1 MKNNKCVDKIFIAVI
16 LLFFTFLTG
25 VAYHS
30 IKKALPDEI
39 NIVANEEQQFNFGLP
54 VNGFIKSAVEVSEMA
69 ESDIPANQIK
79 IDMQKPFTLKSGSSG
94 SFIMACK
101 LFGLISVKDVKI
113 DVIEKEYVIPCGIPI
128 GIYIQTDGVLVIGTS
143 VVSAVDG
150 LNYEPA
156 YKLVKSGDYIVG
168 VNGVEI
174 GSKSQLIDMVNE
186 YGADSIILNIRRNGE
201 LIDVKIEPAQTT
213 PDEYKLGIWVRDNTQ
228 GIGTLTF
235 INADGEFGALG
246 HGINDVD
253 TSTLMELKTGNLYE
267 TNIVSIIRGEKG
279 SPGELTGTI
288 DYDSSNILGDIK
300 SNTTEGIFGISERI
314 LGEYDKDSA
323 MEVGLKQEVKLG
335 PASIRCDVEGVVK
348 DYAVE
353 IVEVNTG
360 ENNVNKG
367 IVLKVT
373 DEDLLRVTGGI
384 VQGMSGSPI
393 IQDNKIIGAVTHV
406 FIQDSTKGFG
416 IFIENM
422 LQAKDLNP

>member
-1 MKNNKCVDKIFIAVI
+1 MKNNRYIDKIFIVVM

-25 VAYHS
+25 LLFHS

-39 NIVANEEQQFNFGLP
+39 NIIANEEQQFDFGLP
-54 VNGFIKSAVEVSEMA
+54 INGFIKSAVEVSEMGK
-69 ESDIPANQIK
+69 SNIPANQIK
-79 IDMQKPFTLKSGSSG
+79 IDMHKPFTLKSGDGG
-94 SFIMACK
+94 SFVMACK
-101 LFGLISVKDVKI
+101 LFGLINLKNVKI
-113 DVIEKEYVIPCGIPI
+113 DVVEKEYVIPCGMPI

-143 VVSAVDG
+143 VVNAMDG
-150 LNYEPA
+150 MNYEPS

-168 VNGVEI
+168 VNGTPINNKKE
-174 GSKSQLIDMVNE
+174 LISSINE
-186 YGADSIILNIRRNGE
+186 DGANSIVLNIRRSGE
-201 LIDVKIEPAQTT
+201 LIDVKIEPVQTT

-235 INADGEFGALG
+235 IDKDGEFGALG

-253 TSTLMELKTGNLYE
+253 TSTLMELKSGSLYH
-267 TNIVSIIRGEKG
+267 TNIVSIIKGEKG
-279 SPGELTGTI
+279 TPGELTGTI
-288 DYDSSNILGDIK
+288 DYDKSNILGDIK
-300 SNTTEGIFGISERI
+300 RNTTEGIFGVSEKI
-314 LGEYDKDSA
+314 LSQYDPDSM
-323 MEVGLKQEVKLG
+323 MEVGLKQDVKLG
-335 PASIRCDVEGVVK
+335 PAYIRCDVEREIK
-348 DYAVE
+348 DYEVE
-353 IVEVNTG
+353 IIEVNTG

-373 DEDLLRVTGGI
+373 DEKLLNVTGGI

-422 LQAKDLNP
+422 LQSKNVE

>member
-1 MKNNKCVDKIFIAVI
+1 MKNNRYIDKIFIAVM

-25 VAYHS
+25 LLFHS

-39 NIVANEEQQFNFGLP
+39 NIIANGEQQFDFGLP
-54 VNGFIKSAVEVSEMA
+54 INGFIKSTVAVSEMGT
-69 ESDIPANQIK
+69 SNIPANQIK
-79 IDMQKPFTLKSGSSG
+79 IDMHKPFTLKSGDGG
-94 SFIMACK
+94 SFVMVCK
-101 LFGLISVKDVKI
+101 LFGLINLKSVKI
-113 DVIEKEYVIPCGIPI
+113 DVVDKEYVIPCGMPI

-143 VVSAVDG
+143 VVNAMDG
-150 LNYEPA
+150 MNYEPS

-168 VNGVEI
+168 VNDTPINNKNE
-174 GSKSQLIDMVNE
+174 LISLINE
-186 YGADSIILNIRRNGE
+186 EGANGIVLNIRRSGE
-201 LIDVKIEPAQTT
+201 LIDVKIEPVQTT

-235 INADGEFGALG
+235 IDQNGEFGALG

-253 TSTLMELKTGNLYE
+253 TSTLMELKSGNLYH
-267 TNIVSIIRGEKG
+267 TNIVSIIKGEKG
-279 SPGELTGTI
+279 TPGELTGTI
-288 DYDSSNILGDIK
+288 DYDKKNILGDIK
-300 SNTTEGIFGISERI
+300 RNTTEGIFGVSEKI
-314 LGEYDKDSA
+314 LAQYDKESM

-335 PASIRCDVEGVVK
+335 PAYIRCDVEDEIK
-348 DYAVE
+348 DYEVE
-353 IVEVNTG
+353 IIEVNTG

-373 DEDLLRVTGGI
+373 DERLLNVTGGI

-422 LQAKDLNP
+422 LQSKNVE